1 MSDDSKLRITIK
13 EFLTIHIFRT
23 VHHCLIYS
31 NCWQLQQKLSALC
44 QKTKSIDGEQSSL
57 NKSYW
62 FITGLIRVKLP
73 KIQYQGSELI
83 PGSRLRHF
91 CFKLTSTEARLHL
104 FSQKT
109 TQLLSKYVYLPLHLS

>member
-44 QKTKSIDGEQSSL
+44 QKTKSIDGEQ
-57 NKSYW
+57 
-62 FITGLIRVKLP
+62 KLLVYNRFNP
-73 KIQYQGSELI
+73 GQTSENSI
-83 PGSRLRHF
+83 SG
-91 CFKLTSTEARLHL
+91 E
-104 FSQKT
+104 
-109 TQLLSKYVYLPLHLS
+109 